1 MKSLQTI
8 IILFFLDSRVAEE
21 FEEALPK
28 KRKKKKQSDINRPPK
43 YIYYIPER
51 KGLKTASIES
61 SLKLQTSINRTE
73 K

>member
-28 KRKKKKQSDINRPPK
+28 KRKKKQSDINRLPK

-51 KGLKTASIES
+51 KGLKTALIES

>member
-28 KRKKKKQSDINRPPK
+28 KRKKKQSDINRLPK

-61 SLKLQTSINRTE
+61 SPKLQTSINRTE